1 MSVLLY
7 EEVRTALE
15 CFPMSVVAILGAGPI
30 GAAIAHKL
38 AERGRIREIRLIDGT
53 PAVASGKALDVMQSG
68 PIFHFDTQLS
78 ATDNPLAAAGAD
90 VIVFA
95 DDIASGEW
103 QGEQGLARV
112 QQLVRAG
119 TAAPFVFA
127 GPSQTW
133 LIETAHT
140 ELKVPADR
148 LIGTAASGLA
158 GALRAV
164 ASVELGFTGVEFA
177 VTGRPPAFVIGWSS
191 AAVAGALV
199 TDRVPAHRL
208 LAISQSIRKLW
219 PPAAQAI
226 AAPTAQIIEGLVVG
240 SRKLHQAVTILEG
253 EFGVRRVA
261 AMLPL
266 RLGHGRVLE
275 RVLPSLSPQERTQLI
290 NELGTEPVRRS

>member
-1 MSVLLY
+1 MA
-7 EEVRTALE
+7 T
-15 CFPMSVVAILGAGPI
+15 VAILGAGPI

-38 AERGRIREIRLIDGT
+38 AERGRVREIRFVDGT

-68 PIFHFDTQLS
+68 PISHFDTRLV
-78 ATDNPLAAAGAD
+78 ATDSPLAATGAD
-90 VIVFA
+90 AIVVA
-95 DDIASGEW
+95 DDTVSGEW
-103 QGEQGLARV
+103 QGEKGLERV

-119 TAAPFVFA
+119 TTAPFVFA
-127 GPSQTW
+127 GSNQTW
-133 LIETAHT
+133 LMETAHT

-191 AAVAGALV
+191 ATVGGALV

-208 LAISQSIRKLW
+208 VAISQSIRKLW

-226 AAPTAQIIEGLVVG
+226 AAPTAQIVEGLIVG
-240 SRKLHQAVTILEG
+240 SRKLHQAMTILDG
-253 EFGVRRVA
+253 EFGVRHVA

-266 RLGHGRVLE
+266 RLGHGRVLD
-275 RVLPSLSPQERTQLI
+275 RVPPSLSPQERTQII
-290 NELGTEPVRRS
+290 NELEKDAKRG